1 MKEKFSIF
9 WDRLANKV
17 NPIWERMQQNK
28 DKIYYAVIMLFFI
41 VGVIYAIKGYYYHQS
56 IAAVKD
62 GNDLIGRIFS
72 PFILAVLRFVIVML
86 LGIFVA
92 MNLIANPLK
101 RIKVMQFEVEFAE
114 LAKVQE
120 KQLNQFHFISSVL
133 RQNDYFIKKF
143 KNSDDIPYELVL
155 RELLMKYEEFFD
167 TELQISLSTQVL
179 EYQEQKDSFLSPE
192 YNRLTNLLMNEL
204 DSEILTKI
212 HTRKKMFGETNFMLA
227 ARREMAG
234 DYIVLIESKD
244 HIFTDY
250 DKEVLNGIFEYSK
263 MITDSIMLLS
273 VNELDLDEN
282 GPLKGIIIKASEE
295 IDDK

>member
-1 MKEKFSIF
+1 MKEPFTMF
-9 WDRLANKV
+9 WDRLVNKV
-17 NPIWERMQQNK
+17 NLVWEKMQHNK
-28 DKIYYAVIMLFFI
+28 DKIYYIVIMLFFI

-56 IAAVKD
+56 LAAVKD
-62 GNDLIGRIFS
+62 GNDLMGRIFS
-72 PFILAVLRFVIVML
+72 PFILAVLRFVLVML

-143 KNSDDIPYELVL
+143 KNSDDIPFEQVL

-179 EYQEQKDSFLSPE
+179 EYQERKDSFSSPE
-192 YNRLTNLLMNEL
+192 YNRLTNLLIDEL
-204 DSEILTKI
+204 DSKALTNI
-212 HTRKKMFGETNFMLA
+212 HTRKKMFGETNIMLA

-263 MITDSIMLLS
+263 IITDSIMLLS
-273 VNELDLDEN
+273 VNELNSDEHN
-282 GPLKGIIIKASEE
+282 LFNEIFKASEE
-295 IDDK
+295 TEDKY

>member
-1 MKEKFSIF
+1 
-9 WDRLANKV
+9 
-17 NPIWERMQQNK
+17 
-28 DKIYYAVIMLFFI
+28 
-41 VGVIYAIKGYYYHQS
+41 
-56 IAAVKD
+56 
-62 GNDLIGRIFS
+62 
-72 PFILAVLRFVIVML
+72 ML

-227 ARREMAG
+227 ARRELAG

-295 IDDK
+295 INDK

>member
-72 PFILAVLRFVIVML
+72 PFILAVLRFVLVML

-212 HTRKKMFGETNFMLA
+212 HTRKKMFAETNFMLA

-273 VNELDLDEN
+273 VNELDIDEN
-282 GPLKGIIIKASEE
+282 GLLKGIIIKASEE
-295 IDDK
+295 IDNK

>member
-1 MKEKFSIF
+1 
-9 WDRLANKV
+9 
-17 NPIWERMQQNK
+17 
-28 DKIYYAVIMLFFI
+28 MLFFI

-56 IAAVKD
+56 LAAVKD
-62 GNDLIGRIFS
+62 GNDLMGRIFS
-72 PFILAVLRFVIVML
+72 PFILAVLRFVLVML

-143 KNSDDIPYELVL
+143 KNSDDIPFEQVL

-179 EYQEQKDSFLSPE
+179 EYQERKDSFSSPE
-192 YNRLTNLLMNEL
+192 YNRLINLLIDEL
-204 DSEILTKI
+204 DSKALTKI
-212 HTRKKMFGETNFMLA
+212 HTRKKMFGETNIMLA

-263 MITDSIMLLS
+263 IITDSIMLLS
-273 VNELDLDEN
+273 VNELDSNEHDLFNE
-282 GPLKGIIIKASEE
+282 IFKASEE
-295 IDDK
+295 LEDKY

>member
-1 MKEKFSIF
+1 MKERFKMF
-9 WDRLANKV
+9 WDRLVYGA
-17 NPIWERMQQNK
+17 NPIWERMQHNK

-41 VGVIYAIKGYYYHQS
+41 IGVIYAVKGYYYHQS
-56 IAAVKD
+56 LAAVKD
-62 GNDLIGRIFS
+62 GNDLMGRIFS
-72 PFILAVLRFVIVML
+72 PFILAVLRFVLVML

-133 RQNDYFIKKF
+133 KQNDYFIKKF
-143 KNSDDIPYELVL
+143 KNSDEVPFELVL

-179 EYQEQKDSFLSPE
+179 EYQEQKDAFLSPE
-192 YNRLTNLLMNEL
+192 YNRLTTLLIDEL
-204 DSEILTKI
+204 DSEELTKI

-227 ARREMAG
+227 ARRELVG

-263 MITDSIMLLS
+263 IITDSIMLLS
-273 VNELDLDEN
+273 VNEFDSDEHYL
-282 GPLKGIIIKASEE
+282 LKEPNNVPV
-295 IDDK
+295 DDKY

>member
-1 MKEKFSIF
+1 MKEPFTMF
-9 WDRLANKV
+9 WDRLVNKV
-17 NPIWERMQQNK
+17 NLVWEKMQHNK
-28 DKIYYAVIMLFFI
+28 DKIYYIVIMLFFI

-56 IAAVKD
+56 LAAVKD
-62 GNDLIGRIFS
+62 GNDLMGRIFS
-72 PFILAVLRFVIVML
+72 PFILAVLRFVLVML

-143 KNSDDIPYELVL
+143 KNSDDIPFEQVL

-179 EYQEQKDSFLSPE
+179 EYQERKDSFSSPE
-192 YNRLTNLLMNEL
+192 YNRLTNLLIDEL
-204 DSEILTKI
+204 DSKALTKI
-212 HTRKKMFGETNFMLA
+212 HTRKKMFGETNIMLA

-263 MITDSIMLLS
+263 IITDSIMLLS
-273 VNELDLDEN
+273 VNELDSDEHDLFN
-282 GPLKGIIIKASEE
+282 EIFKASEE
-295 IDDK
+295 IEDKY

>member
-1 MKEKFSIF
+1 MKETFKMF
-9 WDRLANKV
+9 WDRLVNKV
-17 NPIWERMQQNK
+17 NPFWERMQRNK

-41 VGVIYAIKGYYYHQS
+41 FGVIYAIKGYYYHQS
-56 IAAVKD
+56 LAAVKD
-62 GNDLIGRIFS
+62 GNDLMGRIFS
-72 PFILAVLRFVIVML
+72 PFILAVIRFVLVML

-143 KNSDDIPYELVL
+143 KNSNEIPFELVL

-179 EYQEQKDSFLSPE
+179 EYQERKDSFLSPE
-192 YNRLTNLLMNEL
+192 YNRLTNLLIDEL
-204 DSEILTKI
+204 DSKTLTKI
-212 HTRKKMFGETNFMLA
+212 YTRKKMFGETNIMLA

-263 MITDSIMLLS
+263 IITDSIMLLS
-273 VNELDLDEN
+273 VNELDLNEHN
-282 GPLKGIIIKASEE
+282 LFNEIFEASEE
-295 IDDK
+295 IEDKY

>member
-72 PFILAVLRFVIVML
+72 PFILAVLRFVLVML

-234 DYIVLIESKD
+234 EYIVLIESKD

-295 IDDK
+295 INDK

>member
-62 GNDLIGRIFS
+62 GNDLIERIFS
-72 PFILAVLRFVIVML
+72 PFILAVLRFVLVML

-282 GPLKGIIIKASEE
+282 GPLKGIIVKASEE

>member
-1 MKEKFSIF
+1 MKETFKMF
-9 WDRLANKV
+9 WDRLVNKV
-17 NPIWERMQQNK
+17 NPFWERMQRNK
-28 DKIYYAVIMLFFI
+28 DKVYYAVIMLFFI
-41 VGVIYAIKGYYYHQS
+41 FGVIYAIKGYYYHQS
-56 IAAVKD
+56 LAAVKD
-62 GNDLIGRIFS
+62 GNDLMGRIFS
-72 PFILAVLRFVIVML
+72 PFILAVIRFVLVML

-143 KNSDDIPYELVL
+143 KNSNEIPFELVL

-179 EYQEQKDSFLSPE
+179 EYQERKDSFLSPE
-192 YNRLTNLLMNEL
+192 YNRLTNLLIDEL
-204 DSEILTKI
+204 DSKTLTKI
-212 HTRKKMFGETNFMLA
+212 HTRKKMFGETNIMLA

-263 MITDSIMLLS
+263 IITDSIMLLS
-273 VNELDLDEN
+273 VNELDLNEHN
-282 GPLKGIIIKASEE
+282 LFNEIFEASEE
-295 IDDK
+295 IEDKY

>member
-1 MKEKFSIF
+1 MKGKFTIF

-72 PFILAVLRFVIVML
+72 PFILAILRFVLVML

-204 DSEILTKI
+204 DSEILTKV

-295 IDDK
+295 IDNK

>member
-72 PFILAVLRFVIVML
+72 PFILAVLRFVLVML

-227 ARREMAG
+227 ARRELAG

-295 IDDK
+295 INDK

>member
-1 MKEKFSIF
+1 MKEKFTIF

-72 PFILAVLRFVIVML
+72 PFILAVLRFGLVML

-179 EYQEQKDSFLSPE
+179 EYQERKDSFLSPE

-204 DSEILTKI
+204 DSQILTKI

-295 IDDK
+295 INNK

>member
-1 MKEKFSIF
+1 MKETFTMF
-9 WDRLANKV
+9 WDRLVSYV
-17 NPIWERMQQNK
+17 NPVWERMQHNK
-28 DKIYYAVIMLFFI
+28 DKIYYVVIMVFFI
-41 VGVIYAIKGYYYHQS
+41 VGVIYAVKGYYYNQS
-56 IAAVKD
+56 LAAVKD
-62 GNDLIGRIFS
+62 GNDLMGRIFS
-72 PFILAVLRFVIVML
+72 PFILAVLRFVLVML

-143 KNSDDIPYELVL
+143 KNSDDIPYEPVL

-192 YNRLTNLLMNEL
+192 YNRLTTLLMDEL
-204 DSEILTKI
+204 DSGALTKI
-212 HTRKKMFGETNFMLA
+212 HTRKKMFGETHFMLA
-227 ARREMAG
+227 ARRELVG

-263 MITDSIMLLS
+263 IITDSIMLLS
-273 VNELDLDEN
+273 VNELDSDELYL
-282 GPLKGIIIKASEE
+282 LKETINAPE
-295 IDDK
+295 DDKY